1 MQYIPML
8 KIIYESVEG
17 KTNYSQV
24 YILLTIM
31 LILSQDDVNNE
42 TIQKIVSSA
51 MATQALIDLSMYV

>member
-42 TIQKIVSSA
+42 TIQKIVSNA

>member
-1 MQYIPML
+1 ML

-51 MATQALIDLSMYV
+51 MATQALIDLSIYV

>member
-51 MATQALIDLSMYV
+51 VATQALIDLSMYV

>member
-42 TIQKIVSSA
+42 TIQKIVSIA
-51 MATQALIDLSMYV
+51 MEIRHDCY

>member
-1 MQYIPML
+1 ML

>member
-1 MQYIPML
+1 ML

-51 MATQALIDLSMYV
+51 VATQALIDLSMYV